1 MSQVLPAQVVD
12 ARFMAPPEPFEA
24 TMAVLD
30 TLQPGET
37 MLLRLYREPH
47 PLYKALRRQGHDYRT
62 ELLPDGTFDIRITR
76 AAPVSPAARK
86 QT

>member
-1 MSQVLPAQVVD
+1 MSQALPPHVVD

-24 TMAVLD
+24 AMAMLD

-62 ELLPDGTFDIRITR
+62 ELLPDGTFDILITR